1 MHHTRLAGHLLKVVW
16 SNIAPHNAQQARRAE
31 AWRAVAPHNLA
42 KAHFYTPDAQGDRYC
57 QVSLSAMDDSTLA
70 REPRPLQSIDDDHPK
85 TLLTMDRIG
94 TDDHAGIKQIN
105 IIEWLL
111 S

>member
-1 MHHTRLAGHLLKVVW
+1 MW
-16 SNIAPHNAQQARRAE
+16 NNIAPHN
-31 AWRAVAPHNLA
+31 LT
-42 KAHFYTPDAQGDRYC
+42 KAHFYTPDAQGDRYY

-70 REPRPLQSIDDDHPK
+70 RELRPLRSIDDNHPK
-85 TLLTMDRIG
+85 MLLTMDRIG